1 MEIVDPVSFLQNNR
15 KRMLYVGFLKSA
27 SEAWFPLCMVSNS
40 EEGSKLDTL
49 FVSSS
54 YQEMIHVVEDYAKEI
69 PQVVQTFVLYLMPEE
84 IENVIERY
92 ALDKMAIVLPEGG
105 GEGCGCGCDCH

>member
-1 MEIVDPVSFLQNNR
+1 MEIIDPVTFLQNNR
-15 KRMLYVGFLKSA
+15 QRMLYVGFLKSA
-27 SEAWFPLCMVSNS
+27 SEEWFPLCMVSNS

-54 YQEMIHVVEDYAKEI
+54 YQEMTHVVEDYAKEI

-84 IENVIERY
+84 IENLIERY
-92 ALDKMAIVLPEGG
+92 ALDKMAIVLPEGD
-105 GEGCGCGCDCH
+105 GESCGCGCDCH